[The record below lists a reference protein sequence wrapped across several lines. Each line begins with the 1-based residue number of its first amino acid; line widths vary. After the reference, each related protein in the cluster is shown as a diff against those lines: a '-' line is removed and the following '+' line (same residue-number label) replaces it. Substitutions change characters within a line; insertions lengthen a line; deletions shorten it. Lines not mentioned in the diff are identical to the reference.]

1 MNKRWWIVSAGVVLV
16 GVFVAA
22 QFVPLR
28 EWLVTVVA
36 WTNRVGWVGAGV
48 YAGVY
53 VAATVAM
60 VPGAFLTMG
69 AGYIWGVLWGT
80 VLISVAS
87 TSGAALAFVVG
98 RYLARDKILAWT
110 EGSMRAQAI
119 DRAVERDGFKVVFLM
134 RLVPVVPF
142 NFLNYLLG
150 LTGVSFGRYV
160 LASWIGM
167 LPGTLMYVYLGAVAG
182 EVTELVG
189 GVEQPSGLQYAML
202 GVGLIAVVTLTVLMT
217 RRARQELERLAD
229 EEGVE
234 LTGGEAEQ

>member
-1 MNKRWWIVSAGVVLV
+1 MKKRWWIVGAGVVLV
-16 GVFVAA
+16 GLFAAA

-28 EWLVTVVA
+28 EWLVAVVA
-36 WTNRVGWVGAGV
+36 WTDRVGWVGAGV
-48 YAGVY
+48 YGVVY

-69 AGYIWGVLWGT
+69 GGYIWGILWGT
-80 VLISVAS
+80 VLISLAS

-98 RYLARDKILAWT
+98 RYLARDKIREWT

-160 LASWIGM
+160 LASWLGM

-182 EVTELVG
+182 ELTELVG

-202 GVGLIAVVTLTVLMT
+202 GVGLVAVVTLTVLMT
-217 RRARQELERLAD
+217 RRARQELERLAA

-234 LTGGEAEQ
+234 LTGGDADE